1 MTIHNPGLGNLRG
14 MMGLKLLQQSRL
26 KKNRRGEGADTL
38 EDIWLWRNRQQT
50 ALTGIRV

>member
-1 MTIHNPGLGNLRG
+1 MTIHNPGLGTLRG

-26 KKNRRGEGADTL
+26 RKNRRGEGADTL
-38 EDIWLWRNRQQT
+38 EDIWLWGKREQT